1 MNFWNYVVD
10 VMPLESFCYTQG
22 QKLRLRF
29 ADIPDLN
36 QTSFFQQPKA
46 SPHKVSDHVSADKSV
61 WGDWLTF
68 SFSSITLN
76 TFFLKKKSW
85 DWDHLNQ

>member
-46 SPHKVSDHVSADKSV
+46 SPHKVSNHVSAEQICMV
-61 WGDWLTF
+61 GLTYF
-68 SFSSITLN
+68 LFLLVPYLWTLSF
-76 TFFLKKKSW
+76 
-85 DWDHLNQ
+85 